1 MRLIPNLRAES
12 GLLSLSHLHSCFN
25 DSRLS
30 IQGLISP
37 SEWLWR
43 GKRAKASESSEWP
56 LISSVYY
63 CCITTGSGICSLSHR
78 LSTPLQRLLQRCVWP
93 AVSQC
98 LGCAMAAIDWCD
110 PERWGG
116 TSVRYGKVSCR
127 AATPLNLTSGL
138 FLLQSW
144 IAYHED

>member
-1 MRLIPNLRAES
+1 VYLLRLIPNLRAES
-12 GLLSLSHLHSCFN
+12 GLLSLSHLHSRFN

-93 AVSQC
+93 AVSQY
-98 LGCAMAAIDWCD
+98 LGCAMAATLGLVWCGVVHSGGAARVCGTGRSAV
-110 PERWGG
+110 ER
-116 TSVRYGKVSCR
+116 
-127 AATPLNLTSGL
+127 PLP
-138 FLLQSW
+138 
-144 IAYHED
+144 